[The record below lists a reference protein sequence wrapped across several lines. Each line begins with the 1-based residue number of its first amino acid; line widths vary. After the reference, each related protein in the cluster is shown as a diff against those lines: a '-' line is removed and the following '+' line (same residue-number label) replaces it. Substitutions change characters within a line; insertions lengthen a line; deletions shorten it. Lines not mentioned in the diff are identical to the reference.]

1 MKLVLFLILFVSIC
15 YLFRPVEVVEIQVKE
30 EIVVDLPK
38 MTQIDEALFLHD
50 KSRQV
55 IPAAIQ
61 S

>member
-1 MKLVLFLILFVSIC
+1 MKPLLFLIFFVTIF

-38 MTQIDEALFLHD
+38 MTQIEEALFLHD
-50 KSRQV
+50 KSRQIV
-55 IPAAIQ
+55 PAAIQ

>member
-1 MKLVLFLILFVSIC
+1 MSLC
-15 YLFRPVEVVEIQVKE
+15 YLFRPVEVVEIQLKE
-30 EIVVDLPK
+30 EIVADLPK
-38 MTQIDEALFLHD
+38 MTQIEEALFLHD